1 MVTFN
6 RDQADLIEEVLET
19 RAAADPGFLRAYQ
32 RERDRTQN
40 GGFFVKN
47 VENVQGDE
55 RDVIVFSTT
64 LGRDRHGAFRRSF
77 GVLGQTGGERR
88 LNVAVTRA
96 REKIVLITSMPLG
109 DISDWLSS
117 GRAPNKPRDYLR
129 AYLDYAARMSS
140 GDLEAARRSAA
151 RLSPRSPSR
160 RHDAPHANGDG
171 FVAAVEAH
179 LRDLGYE
186 PMPAAEGDA
195 FGLDFAV
202 EDPRTGLF
210 GIRHRMRCS
219 APRVAAAGEGARDLA
234 AKRAAARDPGR
245 PPRVVLRV
253 VSPPRGRTS
262 AARCRRC
269 ASPSD
274 EEQEMSGPK
283 VVRVVTREEV
293 EAICRR
299 ETALVQAAA
308 DELRRAHRRHGRLGE
323 GTERAI
329 ADSSKRLADLSEAG
343 RYLDLQKQ
351 APQLAAFFKS
361 ETERVVREAVAVAE
375 IARSRRRR
383 IADAARSVC
392 AALTAAGRPIPDAL
406 RDVAAKASVV
416 AEQELETLQARGG
429 RRFSCPRARLQ
440 VG

>member
-1 MVTFN
+1 MGGCIPLSTTSRVRIDGDDDDKDSDADGFDEELTEAEREAREERWNRREVKDCPDLLQLARGVLPTAMLQIHYRSRYRELIGYSNAAFYKGDLNVPARHPEAEVRRVRPVEVIRADGVYEKRTNAVEAKQVAYWLAEIWAGPEEPPSIGVVTFN

-55 RDVIVFSTT
+55 RDVIVFSTA

-117 GRAPNKPRDYLR
+117 GRAPNKPRDYLQ

-210 GIRHRMRCS
+210 GIGIECD
-219 APRVAAAGEGARDLA
+219 APRHGLLQRAR
-234 AKRAAARDPGR
+234 AREIWR
-245 PPRVVLRV
+245 PNV
-253 VSPPRGRTS
+253 
-262 AARCRRC
+262 
-269 ASPSD
+269 
-274 EEQEMSGPK
+274 
-283 VVRVVTREEV
+283 
-293 EAICRR
+293 
-299 ETALVQAAA
+299 
-308 DELRRAHRRHGRLGE
+308 LRRAILVVHRVSSYGWYHRPEDERRQLG
-323 GTERAI
+323 
-329 ADSSKRLADLSEAG
+329 
-343 RYLDLQKQ
+343 
-351 APQLAAFFKS
+351 
-361 ETERVVREAVAVAE
+361 
-375 IARSRRRR
+375 
-383 IADAARSVC
+383 
-392 AALTAAGRPIPDAL
+392 AALRVAL
-406 RDVAAKASVV
+406 
-416 AEQELETLQARGG
+416 G
-429 RRFSCPRARLQ
+429 
-440 VG
+440 

>member
-32 RERDRTQN
+32 RDRDRTQN

-117 GRAPNKPRDYLR
+117 GRAPNKPRDYLQ

-195 FGLDFAV
+195 FGLEFAV

-210 GIRHRMRCS
+210 GIGIECD
-219 APRVAAAGEGARDLA
+219 APRHGLLQRAR
-234 AKRAAARDPGR
+234 AREIWR
-245 PPRVVLRV
+245 PNV
-253 VSPPRGRTS
+253 
-262 AARCRRC
+262 
-269 ASPSD
+269 
-274 EEQEMSGPK
+274 
-283 VVRVVTREEV
+283 
-293 EAICRR
+293 
-299 ETALVQAAA
+299 
-308 DELRRAHRRHGRLGE
+308 LRRAILVVHRVSSYGWYHRPEDERRQLG
-323 GTERAI
+323 
-329 ADSSKRLADLSEAG
+329 
-343 RYLDLQKQ
+343 
-351 APQLAAFFKS
+351 
-361 ETERVVREAVAVAE
+361 
-375 IARSRRRR
+375 
-383 IADAARSVC
+383 
-392 AALTAAGRPIPDAL
+392 AALRVAL
-406 RDVAAKASVV
+406 
-416 AEQELETLQARGG
+416 G
-429 RRFSCPRARLQ
+429 
-440 VG
+440 